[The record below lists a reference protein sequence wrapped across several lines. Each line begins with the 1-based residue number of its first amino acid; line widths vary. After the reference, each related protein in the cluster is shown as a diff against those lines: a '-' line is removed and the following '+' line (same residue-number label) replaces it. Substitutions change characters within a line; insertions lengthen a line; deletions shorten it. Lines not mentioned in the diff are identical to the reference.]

1 MFEPVVPIAW
11 RDGRVEIID
20 QTCLP
25 QELVLIYPQTAEEMG
40 DAIRKLKIR
49 GAPAIGIAAAFGLY
63 LAVKDS
69 LAGNKAEFEA
79 ELKQAA
85 ECLASSRPTAVNLC
99 WALRRVQEVV
109 AAVALDDVSY
119 LKELVLKEALNIR
132 ANDEQMCRAI
142 GRNGAH
148 LLQDKEAILTHCNA
162 GTLATARFGTALAP
176 VYYLASR
183 GKLLKVFAG
192 ETRPLLQGARLTA
205 WELQQAHIPVTLI
218 TDSMAAT
225 IMGRRWVQ
233 AVIVG
238 ADRIAANG
246 DVANK
251 IGTYG
256 LAILAKEHGLPFY
269 VAAPTS
275 SFDLSMLTGDQIP
288 IEERE
293 GAEVSFFGL
302 QPVAPEG
309 INIFNPSFDVTP
321 HPYVTAIITEKG
333 IIRPPYRHNIPL
345 NLAGEK

>member
-1 MFEPVVPIAW
+1 MFEPVAPIAW
-11 RDGRVEIID
+11 RDGQVEIID
-20 QTCLP
+20 QTRLP
-25 QELVLIYPQTAEEMG
+25 QELVYIYPHTVEEIQE
-40 DAIRKLKIR
+40 AIKKLKIR
-49 GAPAIGIAAAFGLY
+49 GAPAIGIAAALGLY
-63 LAVKDS
+63 LAVKGS
-69 LAGNKAEFEA
+69 RAGNKARFEL

-85 ECLASSRPTAVNLC
+85 GSLASSRPTAVNLC
-99 WALRRVQEVV
+99 WALNRVQQAV
-109 AAVALDDVSY
+109 AAAVTEDITS
-119 LKELVLKEALNIR
+119 LKDLVLKEALSICDD
-132 ANDEQMCRAI
+132 DEQMCRAI
-142 GRNGAH
+142 GRYGAH
-148 LLQDKEAILTHCNA
+148 LLQSKEAVLTHCNA

-205 WELQQAHIPVTLI
+205 WELKQASIPVTLI

-225 IMGRRWVQ
+225 VMARGWVQ

-256 LAILAKEHGLPFY
+256 LAILAKEHNLPFY

-275 SFDLSMLTGDQIP
+275 SFDLTMSSGDEIP

-293 GAEVSFFGL
+293 AAEVSSFGL
-302 QPVAPEG
+302 RPVAPDG
-309 INIFNPSFDVTP
+309 VNIFNPAFDITP
-321 HPYVTAIITEKG
+321 HRYVTAIITQKG
-333 IIRPPYRHNIPL
+333 VIRPPYRQNIL
-345 NLAGEK
+345 VTLAGG